1 MTTITAHDL
10 REGRSLV
17 DPALFQKLTEH
28 VATEHD
34 HGLGMAARVVD
45 QALAFLGTT
54 ATHQGRPLSPS
65 EEVDPGWH
73 EFILHTVDYAAFCE
87 QIAGRF
93 LHHVPTDPRTRPPR
107 ASPLT
112 KRSSTPWTPSPR
124 PGSTS
129 TPTCGPPRKPLPVP
143 SATSAALAPPG
154 VRAIATRGI
163 HRAA

>member
-93 LHHVPTDPRTRPPR
+93 LHHVPTDPQDPSTHGESAHEAIQYTVDAIAEAGFYVDTDLWPTPHSV
-107 ASPLT
+107 ACSQCHQGCT
-112 KRSSTPWTPSPR
+112 SST
-124 PGSTS
+124 
-129 TPTCGPPRKPLPVP
+129 
-143 SATSAALAPPG
+143 AP
-154 VRAIATRGI
+154 
-163 HRAA
+163 